1 MMNQLIADFPQQLLD
16 ALAIG
21 EKIELRADYSG
32 VQNIVV
38 AGMGG
43 SGIGA
48 NFVAAIVQDELNIPF
63 AVSKGYDLP
72 KYVGKNSLVI
82 VSSYS
87 GNTEETV
94 LSMEVAHQR
103 GARIICIAS
112 GGKVIDFAKKHG
124 LDFVQLPNNGAPPRA
139 CLGYSLVQQLCIL
152 QKLGMI
158 DAARIDEVH
167 AAAALLKDEQESIM
181 QKANRMGQLFAGKM
195 PVLYACERMEP
206 VAVRLRQQLNE
217 NAKILCLHH
226 VIPEMNHNELVG
238 WREQQ
243 LPFLVVFF
251 RSDYDSP
258 RNRVRTNINKE
269 IVSHYSNTII
279 EAHCKGNSFIEQALY
294 ATHIGD
300 WLSWEVA
307 ELRKVDSMEVRVIDY
322 LKSQLADVV

>member
-1 MMNQLIADFPQQLLD
+1 MNQLIADFPQQLLD

-112 GGKVIDFAKKHG
+112 GGKVIEFAKKHG

-139 CLGYSLVQQLCIL
+139 CLGYSLV
-152 QKLGMI
+152 
-158 DAARIDEVH
+158 R
-167 AAAALLKDEQESIM
+167 
-181 QKANRMGQLFAGKM
+181 FAGGSASIL
-195 PVLYACERMEP
+195 PLP
-206 VAVRLRQQLNE
+206 SWNS
-217 NAKILCLHH
+217 NAKK
-226 VIPEMNHNELVG
+226 N
-238 WREQQ
+238 
-243 LPFLVVFF
+243 
-251 RSDYDSP
+251 
-258 RNRVRTNINKE
+258 
-269 IVSHYSNTII
+269 
-279 EAHCKGNSFIEQALY
+279 
-294 ATHIGD
+294 
-300 WLSWEVA
+300 
-307 ELRKVDSMEVRVIDY
+307 
-322 LKSQLADVV
+322 